1 MLKQQFL
8 AADIILEIATQFL
21 GDESSIHILWWV
33 IVLKYLEVFC
43 YFFTFGFCLQNSA
56 VDFSNCN
63 ILAVSGV
70 LLSRLAGFVYH
81 VLWPSY
87 YLLPGR
93 RFEGLLIRK
102 SMFHF
107 AN

>member
-1 MLKQQFL
+1 MLEQQFFS
-8 AADIILEIATQFL
+8 ADIILGIATQYL
-21 GDESSIHILWWV
+21 GYKSSVHILWWV
-33 IVLKYLEVFC
+33 IVLKYLDSFW
-43 YFFTFGFCLQNSA
+43 YFFTFVLCLQISA
-56 VDFSNCN
+56 VDFSNSS

-70 LLSRLAGFVYH
+70 LQSRLAGLVYH

-93 RFEGLLIRK
+93 RFEGLFIQK
-102 SMFHF
+102 FMFRF

>member
-1 MLKQQFL
+1 MLEQQLFS
-8 AADIILEIATQFL
+8 ADIILGIATQFL
-21 GDESSIHILWWV
+21 GDKSSVHKLWWV
-33 IVLKYLEVFC
+33 IVLKYLDSFC
-43 YFFTFGFCLQNSA
+43 YFFTSVLCLQISA
-56 VDFSNCN
+56 VDFSNSS

-70 LLSRLAGFVYH
+70 LQSRLAGFVYH

-93 RFEGLLIRK
+93 QFEGLFIRK
-102 SMFHF
+102 FIFCF

>member
-1 MLKQQFL
+1 MLEQQFL
-8 AADIILEIATQFL
+8 AADIILRIATQFL

-33 IVLKYLEVFC
+33 IVLEYLDVSC
-43 YFFTFGFCLQNSA
+43 YAFTFGFCLQNSA
-56 VDFSNCN
+56 VEFFNSN

-87 YLLPGR
+87 YLLPGCQ
-93 RFEGLLIRK
+93 FEGLFIRK
-102 SMFHF
+102 FMFCF